1 MRKTKTKR
9 ISFLGFDAI
18 VTIGF
23 PQVWLRAY
31 NPKGWP
37 KSHIHPLKKFMLDG
51 YKAIKV
57 GGEFKV
63 KWLML

>member
-31 NPKGWP
+31 NPK
-37 KSHIHPLKKFMLDG
+37 IHPLKKFMLDG
-51 YKAIKV
+51 YKARKV